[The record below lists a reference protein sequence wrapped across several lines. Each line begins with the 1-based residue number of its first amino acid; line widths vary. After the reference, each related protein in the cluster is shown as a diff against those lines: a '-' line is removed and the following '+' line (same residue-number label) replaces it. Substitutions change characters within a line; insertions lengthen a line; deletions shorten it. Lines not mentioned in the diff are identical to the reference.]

1 MIQYK
6 QKISENDS
14 GWLYL
19 NGVDVL
25 FETFVFLL
33 ALKKCVKMILVE
45 ISLNNILVL
54 CQSIWRDAIVNHLR
68 HLSLSNTV

>member
-1 MIQYK
+1 MIQYE

-45 ISLNNILVL
+45 ISLNNISIL
-54 CQSIWRDAIVNHLR
+54 CQSIWHDGIVNHLR
-68 HLSLSNTV
+68 HLSLSYIV